1 MTAIEMTDTRDLM
14 KKWQIFLFDEE
25 MTDVEMY
32 DRCKRFDEEM
42 TFIRY
47 LIKKWQMKKCQMGDV
62 DDMDFLF
69 LFDDPNGYNHS
80 KS

>member
-42 TFIRY
+42 TDEEMTFIRY
-47 LIKKWQMKKCQMGDV
+47 LIKKWQI
-62 DDMDFLF
+62 
-69 LFDDPNGYNHS
+69 
-80 KS
+80 